1 MSKSRKDQLQLDYEA
16 GFTSRSAT
24 SAIALTA
31 LAAASIGTW
40 ATVPAWIAALT
51 GGIIVAGAVVVSF
64 MDRASRQPYRV
75 ATGLAVMVAVWTIGV
90 AVVLH
95 TGARSWAAAGWWT
108 AVAGFFTLAAVT
120 WWVLDRCDIA
130 DEAHH
135 KRILDGDPTLDRFEF
150 DRKARPIA
158 MEWVDRIERAI
169 KVRPVPR
176 EYGEWASGGGFTLVF
191 EMPQGSRTDAFTT
204 GVCRQMAEDAR
215 LPHGCTISVDPGT
228 VQGTILMRVQTKDPA
243 GTVQDFPY
251 DDLTPIT
258 INGGIPCGPD
268 MVGNP
273 ISAKLREACVLI
285 VGPPGSGKTTL
296 LDAMIAGLVRC
307 ADTVVWGI
315 DVGKRGGAFRKWSS
329 DLPAGATRGVWPIA
343 STHRQALDM
352 VTAAIRIAEDR
363 ATGSKLLTMSAAQP
377 QIMIVIDEGAEIL
390 SYMGQ
395 DRTQK
400 ELKEQ
405 ILKLMRT
412 TRSAGVRLI
421 LTATDANVAAIGDT
435 QIKKYAPVRAVLT
448 STDPDG
454 AGVQKL
460 FGGVRGL
467 DPRQLRAPGAG
478 VIDVGHGPQVFRTW
492 KSDDA
497 LPGRV
502 MAAVSSW
509 RPVLDRRALAAAGE
523 AYEELCKT
531 SGLFGAE
538 PVEEDRS
545 NVVDLRPRDD
555 PFAGAMVTTSTMRAE
570 ASRKSVEQPEKG
582 RSWNPFADM

>member
-1 MSKSRKDQLQLDYEA
+1 MSKTRKDQLQLDYEA
-16 GFTSRSAT
+16 GFTARSAT

-31 LAAASIGTW
+31 LASVSMGTW
-40 ATVPAWIAALT
+40 ADVAPWVAGVT
-51 GGIIVAGAVVVSF
+51 GGIVAGGALIVSF
-64 MDRASRQPYRV
+64 MDRAARQPHRV
-75 ATGLAVMVAVWTIGV
+75 ATGLAAMVAVWTV
-90 AVVLH
+90 AVVVVLH
-95 TGARSWAAAGWWT
+95 TGVRSWGAAGWWS
-108 AVAGFFTLAAVT
+108 AIAGLFTLAAVT

-176 EYGEWASGGGFTLVF
+176 EYGEWDSGAGFTIVF

-215 LPHGCTISVDPGT
+215 LPQGCTISVDPGM
-228 VQGTILMRVQTKDPA
+228 VQGTIRMLVQTKDPA

-251 DDLTPIT
+251 ADLSPIS
-258 INGGIPCGPD
+258 INGGIPFGPD
-268 MVGNP
+268 MVGTP
-273 ISAKLREACVLI
+273 ISAKLREACALI

-296 LDAMIAGLVRC
+296 LDSVIAGLVRC

-329 DLPAGATRGVWPIA
+329 DLPAGAVRGVWPIA

-352 VTAAIRIAEDR
+352 INAAIRVAEDR
-363 ATGSKLLTMSAAQP
+363 VTGSKLLTMSAAMP
-377 QIMIVIDEGAEIL
+377 QIEIVVDEGAEIL

-395 DRTQK
+395 DRVQK
-400 ELKEQ
+400 ELKERL
-405 ILKLMRT
+405 ITLMRT

-435 QIKKYAPVRAVLT
+435 QVKKYAPVRAVLT

-454 AGVQKL
+454 SGVQKL

-492 KSDDA
+492 RTDDS

-502 MAAVSSW
+502 MAEVTAW
-509 RPVLDRRALAAAGE
+509 RPVLDRKALSAAGD
-523 AYEELCKT
+523 AYEELCAT
-531 SGLFGAE
+531 SGLFGRE

-545 NVVDLRPRDD
+545 NVVSLPRRDD
-555 PFAGAMVTTSTMRAE
+555 PFAAAMVSTSSMRAE
-570 ASRKSVEQPEKG
+570 AAREPEEG
-582 RSWNPFADM
+582 REPGSWNPFANM